1 MQQLSEI
8 LTDLEARGFRA
19 VHLESGRL
27 RFDGSEI
34 RLDDIELLD
43 TIATDCGTDPG
54 DDATIY
60 LLRAGTGLQGYLM
73 LPDGAHADPA
83 KACFVDRLM
92 RRRSARTRT
101 ET

>member
-8 LTDLEARGFRA
+8 LSDLEARGFRA
-19 VHLESGRL
+19 LHLESGRL
-27 RFDGSEI
+27 RDDGGEI
-34 RLDDIELLD
+34 QSDDIQLLD

-83 KACFVDRLM
+83 KARFVDRLM
-92 RRRSARTRT
+92 RRSAAQARNKT
-101 ET
+101 